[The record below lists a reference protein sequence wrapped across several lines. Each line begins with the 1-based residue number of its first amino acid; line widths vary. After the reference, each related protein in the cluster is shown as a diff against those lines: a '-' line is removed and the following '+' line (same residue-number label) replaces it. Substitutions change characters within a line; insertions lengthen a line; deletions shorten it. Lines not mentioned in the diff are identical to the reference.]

1 MLGCR
6 NDAWRSLTAHFHGEK
21 RMERR
26 TDSPSTPPQGA
37 FPKFSPEFPPW
48 MSPGQEPQAF
58 VSVCLGA
65 LHRLHPCRELSCVA
79 PALLFLHVALPKE
92 PRAPRQGDEVIYLC
106 LDNALRYL
114 SADQLTRFCSD
125 VEGERSARSS
135 LRGRT
140 LSHRGI
146 QIGHPFIHVKKVPG
160 HCWQKHGV
168 RLTGT
173 RVSVVP
179 GSLLLLQR

>member
-1 MLGCR
+1 M
-6 NDAWRSLTAHFHGEK
+6 AHFHGEM

-26 TDSPSTPPQGA
+26 TGSPSTPPQGA
-37 FPKFSPEFPPW
+37 FPKFSPEFPPRI
-48 MSPGQEPQAF
+48 SPGQEPQAF

-92 PRAPRQGDEVIYLC
+92 PRAPRQGDEVIYLRP
-106 LDNALRYL
+106 DNVLRYI

-125 VEGERSARSS
+125 VDGERSAWSS

-146 QIGHPFIHVKKVPG
+146 QIGHPFIHG
-160 HCWQKHGV
+160 A
-168 RLTGT
+168 RALLAET
-173 RVSVVP
+173 R
-179 GSLLLLQR
+179 GSFNRHKGLRGAWLPSPSAEIRKPL